1 MTSAVIVG
9 AGAIGSW
16 LADALIRADWSVSM
30 VARGETLA
38 ALKRAGLT
46 LIDGKDQRTSRPRC
60 GAPSEL
66 GAHDYVLLAVKAH
79 ELPAL
84 APALLPLIGAGSTVV
99 SATNGIPWW
108 FFEAFGGALG
118 NCELASVDPDGVQAR
133 VFGKGAGLGAVV
145 HATARVI
152 SAGRVEVKAA
162 DRLILGEPDGRMT
175 ERLQNLAAAFK
186 AGGIRAVASQHI
198 RAEVWSKLLG
208 NMCIN
213 PVSALTRGTTQRLFQ
228 SNEVRRV
235 LEDMM
240 QEMQAIG
247 AKLGLDMPMSPAER
261 IEVAER
267 LGDFKTSMLIDVEAG
282 RTLELAPQLGALV
295 EIADALNLDVPK
307 MRTVL
312 ALASLLSLHQGT
324 V

>member
-16 LADALIRADWSVSM
+16 LADALIRAGWSVSL
-30 VARGETLA
+30 VARGDTLA

-46 LIDGKDQRTSRPRC
+46 LIHEGAESTSHPRC
-60 GAPSEL
+60 GAPAEL
-66 GAHDYVLLAVKAH
+66 GVHDYVLLAIKAH

-84 APALLPLIGAGSTVV
+84 APALSPLIGAGSTVV

-108 FFEAFGGALG
+108 FFEDFGGALG
-118 NCELASVDPDGVQAR
+118 DCELASVDPNGVQAR
-133 VFGKGAGLGAVV
+133 VFVKGAALGAVV
-145 HATARVI
+145 HATARVL
-152 SAGRVEVKAA
+152 SAGRVEVRAA
-162 DRLILGEPDGRMT
+162 DRLILGEPNGRIT
-175 ERLQNLAAAFK
+175 ERLQRLAAAFN
-186 AGGIRAVASQHI
+186 AGGIRALASQQI

-228 SNEVRRV
+228 SPEVRQV

-240 QEMQAIG
+240 QEMQEIS
-247 AKLGLDMPMSPAER
+247 AKLGFEVPLSPAKR

-267 LGDFKTSMLIDVEAG
+267 LGDFKTSMLSDVEAG
-282 RTLELAPQLGALV
+282 RTLELPPQLGALV
-295 EIADALNLDVPK
+295 EMADALNLGVPK

-312 ALASLLSLHQGT
+312 ALASLLSRR
-324 V
+324 

>member
-1 MTSAVIVG
+1 
-9 AGAIGSW
+9 
-16 LADALIRADWSVSM
+16 
-30 VARGETLA
+30 
-38 ALKRAGLT
+38 
-46 LIDGKDQRTSRPRC
+46 
-60 GAPSEL
+60 
-66 GAHDYVLLAVKAH
+66 
-79 ELPAL
+79 
-84 APALLPLIGAGSTVV
+84 
-99 SATNGIPWW
+99 
-108 FFEAFGGALG
+108 
-118 NCELASVDPDGVQAR
+118 
-133 VFGKGAGLGAVV
+133 
-145 HATARVI
+145 
-152 SAGRVEVKAA
+152 
-162 DRLILGEPDGRMT
+162 
-175 ERLQNLAAAFK
+175 
-186 AGGIRAVASQHI
+186 
-198 RAEVWSKLLG
+198 
-208 NMCIN
+208 
-213 PVSALTRGTTQRLFQ
+213 VSALTRGTTQRLFQ